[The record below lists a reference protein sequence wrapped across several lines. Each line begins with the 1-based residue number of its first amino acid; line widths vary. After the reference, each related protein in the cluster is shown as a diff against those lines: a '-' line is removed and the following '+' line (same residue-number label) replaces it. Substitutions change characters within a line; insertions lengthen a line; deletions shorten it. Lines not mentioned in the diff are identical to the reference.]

1 MRPFTQIFFIAIVA
15 FTAASLLLQLPAQA
29 QPGLEPPVRGIDEFR
44 TPLDYDLRRAASFN
58 IAINN
63 YGFAVSGEYRRVVSP
78 LSELYAELQMTAL
91 RDVTE
96 QNYQF
101 FGQQII
107 PNKRNR
113 VLAFPLM
120 IGYRHRLFPQSVS
133 DNFRF
138 FAFSQAGPT
147 VAFVYPYYDTVS
159 INYVLERDLNEQGLV
174 PEIVQFGP
182 VEANLGQFVNDV
194 FQGWGDGSWKFGTS
208 GKIGIGVDFGEAF
221 KTITTIKVGVTISHF
236 PDGIQVMDPFNALGI
251 IPGTPERPDIYVVS
265 EGAASQKLFTSPFI
279 TLSFG
284 GMW

>member
-1 MRPFTQIFFIAIVA
+1 MRLAIHFFSL
-15 FTAASLLLQLPAQA
+15 AAAALVLLVLQGPLLGQA
-29 QPGLEPPVRGIDEFR
+29 GLEPPLRGIDEFR
-44 TPLDYDLRRAASFN
+44 TPMDEGLRRAASFN
-58 IAINN
+58 ISLNN
-63 YGFAVSGEYRRVVSP
+63 HGFALSGEYRRVVSP
-78 LSELYAELQMTAL
+78 LGELFAELQITAL

-120 IGYRHRLFPQSVS
+120 VGFRHRLFPQPVS

-138 FAFSQAGPT
+138 YAMAQAGPT
-147 VAFVYPYYDTVS
+147 MAFVYPYYNTVNV
-159 INYVLERDLNEQGLV
+159 NYVIERELMEQGLD
-174 PEIVQFGP
+174 PDIIRFGP

-208 GKIGIGVDFGEAF
+208 GKIGLGIDFGENF
-221 KTITTIKVGVTISHF
+221 KTITTIKVGFAFSYF
-236 PDGIQVMDPFNALGI
+236 PEAIQVMDPFNAVGI
-251 IPGTPERPDIYVVS
+251 IPGNPERPDIYVVT
-265 EGAASQKLFTSPFI
+265 EGAPSQKLFTSPFI